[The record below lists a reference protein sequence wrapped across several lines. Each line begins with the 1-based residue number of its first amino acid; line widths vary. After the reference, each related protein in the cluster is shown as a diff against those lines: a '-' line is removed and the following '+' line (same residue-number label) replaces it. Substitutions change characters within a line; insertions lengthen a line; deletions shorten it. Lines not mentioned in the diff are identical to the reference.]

1 MGRPSLEGVDLKLN
15 RAIDRFETLVNASN
29 EFGEDPDSKLI
40 VVEDH
45 SEPPGIVLRVKE
57 VRRPPPEIALLI
69 GECVQQYRSA
79 LDHLAFQLL
88 IANTRGRIPARLV
101 KRSEF
106 PIFNSG
112 PRFRGKLNRKGQPLA
127 GSGLAKIEGIR
138 EDAARAIEQL
148 QPYHR
153 WKHPRTRILWQL
165 QELSSIDKHRFP
177 HVAQAIQRGSAM
189 TVIKAHNIARLEGPG
204 FKPGPFKRDAVV
216 AEFKIV
222 PADSRYGVQMNVKPE
237 LLTDIAFGKGSQAR
251 SVRGKSVTVTLYEI
265 GAFIA
270 SDVLPPLTATLGLNS
285 KFRPGRLTDAMDL
298 SPDEREALSS
308 GSVHKLSHA

>member
-15 RAIDRFETLVNASN
+15 RAVDRFEALVKASN
-29 EFGEDPDSKLI
+29 EFGEDPDSNRI

-45 SEPPGIVLRVKE
+45 PDPPGIVLRVKE
-57 VRRPPPEIALLI
+57 VNRPPPKIGLLI

-88 IANTRGRIPARLV
+88 VANARGHIPAKLA

-112 PRFRGKLNRKGQPLA
+112 PRFRGKVNRKGEPLA
-127 GSGLAKIEGIR
+127 GSGLAKIEGIHR
-138 EDAARAIEQL
+138 DAARAIERL

-153 WKHPRTRILWQL
+153 RKNPGTLALWQL
-165 QELSSIDKHRFP
+165 QELAGIDKHRFP
-177 HVAQAIQRGSAM
+177 HVAQAVQRGSAM
-189 TVIKAHNIARLEGPG
+189 TVIKGRNIAGLKGPG
-204 FKPGPFKRDAVV
+204 FIRGPFKRDAVV

-222 PADSRYGVQMNVKPE
+222 PTDSRHGVEMKVEPE

-265 GAFIA
+265 GSFIA
-270 SDVLPPLTATLGLNS
+270 SDVLPPLTAVLGLTS
-285 KFRPGRLTDAMDL
+285 EFRPGRLTDAMDL
-298 SPDEREALSS
+298 SPDERETLLG
-308 GSVHKLSHA
+308 GSVQKLSHA